1 MNKLSIALLGCL
13 LAITS
18 PGVAKAETVM
28 EKAARTGYLNAGF
41 HFDTI
46 PYTYVDGNQE
56 LVGYSVDTIDLIK
69 AAVEKELGRP
79 IELLTQPITFTAEDG
94 NSDVINQIQNRNID
108 IACDVNFSWERARF
122 VDFSVS
128 NSISGLKLLV
138 KQDSNLGSP
147 ESLAGKRIAVVPG
160 SPAESIIKHIQPQA
174 VLVTSGYST
183 VQETIAALDQGQVD
197 AIAGD
202 ALILDGTRQAQP
214 NPDGFKL
221 VPDSPYA
228 RYGISCAVPQNNPTF
243 LRLVNQTIIGTMQ
256 GYLSG
261 ESRSVDMINRW
272 FGADGL
278 TPVDPD
284 LIRAFFAFQVQT
296 HAQVAPDE
304 NATPSRP
311 VSLGSGR

>member
-13 LAITS
+13 LAFTS

-69 AAVEKELGRP
+69 AAVEKELGKP
-79 IELLTQPITFTAEDG
+79 IELLTQPITFAAENG
-94 NSDVINQIQNRNID
+94 NSDVITQIQNHNID
-108 IACDVNFSWERARF
+108 IACDVGFSWERARF

-138 KQDSNLGSP
+138 KQDSNLSSP

-160 SPAESIIKHIQPQA
+160 SPAEAIMQHIQPQA
-174 VLVTSGYST
+174 VLVTSGYRN
-183 VQETIAALDQGQVD
+183 VQETITALEQGQVD

-214 NPDGFKL
+214 NPDSLKL

-228 RYGISCAVPQNNPTF
+228 RYGVGCVVPQNNSSF

-261 ESRSVDMINRW
+261 ERQSVEMIDRW

-278 TPVDPD
+278 TPVAPD

-296 HAQVAPDE
+296 HAQIAPDD
-304 NATPSRP
+304 NAMPIRP
-311 VSLGSGR
+311 VSLDSGR

>member
-13 LAITS
+13 LALTS

-69 AAVEKELGRP
+69 AALEKELGKP
-79 IELLTQPITFTAEDG
+79 IELLTQPITFAAEDG
-94 NSDVINQIQNRNID
+94 NSDVITQIQNHNID
-108 IACDVNFSWERARF
+108 IACDVGFSWERARF

-138 KQDSNLGSP
+138 QQDSNLSSP
-147 ESLAGKRIAVVPG
+147 ESLAGKRIAVAPG
-160 SPAESIIKHIQPQA
+160 SPAEAIMQHIQPQA

-183 VQETIAALDQGQVD
+183 VQETIAALEQGQVD

-214 NPDGFKL
+214 NPDDLKL

-228 RYGISCAVPQNNPTF
+228 RYGVGCVVPQNNSSF

-261 ESRSVDMINRW
+261 ESQSVEMIERW

-278 TPVDPD
+278 TPVAPD
-284 LIRAFFAFQVQT
+284 LIRSFFAFQVQT
-296 HAQVAPDE
+296 HAQVAPDA
-304 NATPSRP
+304 NAMPIRP
-311 VSLGSGR
+311 VSLDTPR